1 MLSNNKIP
9 VLILAGGYGSRLSEK
24 TNLIPK
30 PMIKVGDKPII
41 HHILEIYINQ
51 GFKEF
56 YILGGYK
63 CEIIMNYFRSFCGEI
78 NNLKIS
84 NENNSFSYKEQFE
97 KNKNFP
103 KTYNEVNISV
113 INTGLETMTG
123 GRLGKV
129 LPLLHNDQ
137 FFLTYG
143 DGLSNVNLKCLLE
156 RHFQTKAE
164 VTISVV
170 NPSSRYGRVNLS
182 GDRISKF
189 NEKPIF
195 EENWVNAG
203 FMVFNRNYLNNLWF
217 NDETNLEVDILGK
230 ISENGALGFYKHRGF
245 WHCMDTLRDYNHL
258 NNLAS
263 SSKILPWGF

>member
-1 MLSNNKIP
+1 MLSNNEIP

-84 NENNSFSYKEQFE
+84 NKNNSFSYEEQFE
-97 KNKNFP
+97 TNKNFP
-103 KTYNEVNISV
+103 KIYNEVNISV

-143 DGLSNVNLKCLLE
+143 DGLSNVNLKSLLN

-217 NDETNLEVDILGK
+217 NDETNLEADILGR
-230 ISENGALGFYKHRGF
+230 ISENGDLGFYKHKGF

-258 NNLAS
+258 NKLAS
-263 SSKILPWGF
+263 SSKILPWEI